1 MRRWRIR
8 TRNRRGGVPAAIALA
23 AVVAAGLA
31 GCGSG
36 SDSGGSPPA
45 AAAREAQATDD
56 RPAQIVAR
64 GTGRIEGRPDVMTIR
79 MGISTSAPVAAQA
92 LDQASM
98 LSTAMSKTLKEN
110 GVAEA
115 DLQTS
120 DLSLWPEFDEKGRR
134 IVGYRVTTTYTAR
147 LRDLDRAG
155 EVIDVAAKSVGDAVT
170 MQGISFS
177 IDDTGDLLA
186 RARAD
191 AVERAAAQAEQLA
204 EAAGVRLGPV
214 VSIEERRDE
223 PADEYDGYRMRA
235 DAASQ
240 IAIERGSQ
248 ELTVDVDVVYEL
260 EQ

>member
-1 MRRWRIR
+1 MRSR
-8 TRNRRGGVPAAIALA
+8 TRAPSLWAGVALA
-23 AVVAAGLA
+23 AVVAGGLA
-31 GCGSG
+31 GCGGSSG
-36 SDSGGSPPA
+36 SGGSPPA
-45 AAAREAQATDD
+45 AATREAQATDD
-56 RPAQIVAR
+56 RPAKIVAR

-79 MGISTSAPVAAQA
+79 MGISTRAPVAAQA

-98 LSTAMSKTLKEN
+98 LSTAMSNTLKEN

-134 IVGYRVTTTYTAR
+134 IVGYRVSTTYTAR

-155 EVIDVAAKSVGDAVT
+155 EVIDIAAKSVGDAVT

-177 IDDTGDLLA
+177 IDDTGELLA

-204 EAAGVRLGPV
+204 EAAGVRLGRIL
-214 VSIEERRDE
+214 SIEERRNVPDE
-223 PADEYDGYRMRA
+223 EQYLGFQREFAADSAR
-235 DAASQ
+235 

>member
-1 MRRWRIR
+1 MR
-8 TRNRRGGVPAAIALA
+8 TRTGRRRVPAGIVLA
-23 AVVAAGLA
+23 AVVAGVLA

-45 AAAREAQATDD
+45 AAGEAQAPDD

-92 LDQASM
+92 LDQAAV

-120 DLSLWPEFDEKGRR
+120 DLSLWPEFEEKGRR
-134 IVGYRVTTTYTAR
+134 IVGYRVSTTYTAR

-177 IDDTGDLLA
+177 IDDTGELLA

-204 EAAGVRLGPV
+204 EAAGVRLGRI

-223 PADEYDGYRMRA
+223 PTDEYYGYRMNA
-235 DAASQ
+235 DLTSQ

>member
-1 MRRWRIR
+1 MR
-8 TRNRRGGVPAAIALA
+8 TRNGRGRASVGIALA
-23 AVVAAGLA
+23 AVAIGGLA

-45 AAAREAQATDD
+45 ATALETQASDD
-56 RPAQIVAR
+56 RPAEIVAR

-92 LDQASM
+92 LDQAAV

-120 DLSLWPEFDEKGRR
+120 DLSLWPEFDDKGRR
-134 IVGYRVTTTYTAR
+134 ITGYRVSTTYTAR

-177 IDDTGDLLA
+177 IDDTGELLA
-186 RARAD
+186 RARAG

-204 EAAGVRLGPV
+204 EAAGVRLGRI

-223 PADEYDGYRMRA
+223 PADEYYGYRMSA
-235 DAASQ
+235 DAVNQ
-240 IAIERGSQ
+240 VAIERGSQ

>member
-1 MRRWRIR
+1 MRTTTR
-8 TRNRRGGVPAAIALA
+8 TGRLSAGVALA
-23 AVVAAGLA
+23 AVAIGGLA
-31 GCGSG
+31 GCGGG

-45 AAAREAQATDD
+45 AATPETQASDD
-56 RPAQIVAR
+56 RPAEIVAR

-79 MGISTSAPVAAQA
+79 MGISTRAPVAAQA
-92 LDQASM
+92 LDQAAL
-98 LSTAMSKTLKEN
+98 LSTAMSKTLKGN

-120 DLSLWPEFDEKGRR
+120 DLSLWPEFDRKGVR
-134 IVGYRVTTTYTAR
+134 ITGYRVSETFAAK

-177 IDDTGDLLA
+177 IDDDGELLA

-191 AVERAAAQAEQLA
+191 AVEQAAQQAKQLA
-204 EAAGVRLGPV
+204 EAAGVRLGRIT
-214 VSIEERRDE
+214 SIEERRNVPDE
-223 PADEYDGYRMRA
+223 EQYLRYARD
-235 DAASQ
+235 DAMQ